1 MRKLKLLLV
10 ILLSVLIIPFNVFA
24 DEDDKAEESKEVH
37 VYIFK
42 GDGCGFCEAAL
53 EWFDEIDDKYGDMFK
68 LYEYETWYNQDNA
81 NLMNEVAKVRGEDVQ
96 GVPYI
101 IVGDQSWN
109 GFDESNKNEIK
120 NKIKEEYDV
129 EVEKR
134 YDVMQLVDHVP
145 TGEDKDTDDGY
156 TDDIAVTALLVV
168 VVIGVGL
175 GIYSL
180 RKSN

>member
-1 MRKLKLLLV
+1 
-10 ILLSVLIIPFNVFA
+10 
-24 DEDDKAEESKEVH
+24 
-37 VYIFK
+37 
-42 GDGCGFCEAAL
+42 
-53 EWFDEIDDKYGDMFK
+53 
-68 LYEYETWYNQDNA
+68 
-81 NLMNEVAKVRGEDVQ
+81 MNEVAKVRGEDVR

-109 GFDESNKNEIK
+109 GFDESNKKEIL

-129 EVEKR
+129 KVEER
-134 YDVMQLVDHVP
+134 YDIMELVDHVP
-145 TGEDKDTDDGY
+145 TDEKSDDADDNYG
-156 TDDIAVTALLVV
+156 DDIAVTALLLV